1 MGTRAASPSRPGR
14 LPSVL
19 MGRRAQDH
27 VSGGRADVEEKGEA
41 RLGFVTM
48 GIALQA
54 WNGTGA
60 WEGKKP
66 TGWAAPKIARTDRP
80 ALAAAYSERR

>member
-1 MGTRAASPSRPGR
+1 LAT
-14 LPSVL
+14 
-19 MGRRAQDH
+19 
-27 VSGGRADVEEKGEA
+27 GGPAENIELLEKGEA

-60 WEGKKP
+60 W
-66 TGWAAPKIARTDRP
+66 
-80 ALAAAYSERR
+80 